1 MNGRKSGEAYQ
12 LLLKDVITSEHDLLK
27 AENRWVWHCLYVG
40 FAAGRIA
47 KKLGVDADLAT
58 ALGFVHDIG
67 RKWSH
72 EKHVMVGYQY
82 LTSLG
87 DATLARVCLTHS
99 YIDNNLKLVAGEDST
114 PEQKPELSRYLLEHP
129 ATIYDNIIQMC
140 DLFCL
145 DTGFTTVEKRMLD
158 ISERK
163 GIFPNSFQHLNAVF
177 SLKAKLETQ
186 MGCSLYTLFPE
197 ISKDDLRSIEH
208 DYAKLVSLM
217 PSSIQKVKTDSKK

>member
-1 MNGRKSGEAYQ
+1 MNGRKSEEAYQ
-12 LLLKDVITSEHDLLK
+12 LLLKDVITSESDLLK
-27 AENRWVWHCLYVG
+27 TENRWIWHCLYVG
-40 FAAGRIA
+40 LAAGRIA
-47 KKLGVDADLAT
+47 TRLGVDADLAT

-72 EKHVMVGYQY
+72 EKHVMAGYQY

-87 DATLARVCLTHS
+87 ETTLARVCLTHS
-99 YIDNNLKLVAGEDST
+99 YIDNDLKLVAGEDST

-129 ATIYDNIIQMC
+129 VTIYDNIVQLC

-163 GIFPNSFQHLNAVF
+163 GIFLNSFQHLNAVF
-177 SLKAKLETQ
+177 SLKTKLENQ

-197 ISKDDLRSIEH
+197 ISKEDLQSIDK
-208 DYAKLVSLM
+208 DYDKLVSLV
-217 PSSIQKVKTDSKK
+217 SSGMQKVKIDSKN